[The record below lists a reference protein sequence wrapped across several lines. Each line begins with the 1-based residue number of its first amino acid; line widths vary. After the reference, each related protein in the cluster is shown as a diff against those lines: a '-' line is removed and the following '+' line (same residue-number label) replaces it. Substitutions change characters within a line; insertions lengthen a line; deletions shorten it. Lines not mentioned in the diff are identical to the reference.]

1 MSVKSPA
8 FIERTVS
15 VEQGLWAPGA
25 EQSAA
30 VRRLERRVMRL
41 LPRLPPLEADWVHLF
56 YFKRLSQETIAALFD
71 CTQPSVHYRLNRAT
85 ERLRFLLQ
93 LPVASSPD
101 CVAQALRELGA
112 QLRLEAVDIELVR
125 HMLETTCQS
134 ETGARLGFTQG
145 KVRYRYHRVVERL
158 AQYLC
163 DERAAVDPQ
172 HFRRLSAHLRALKLV
187 AENPNV
193 LARE

>member
-1 MSVKSPA
+1 
-8 FIERTVS
+8 
-15 VEQGLWAPGA
+15 
-25 EQSAA
+25 
-30 VRRLERRVMRL
+30 MRL

-56 YFKRLSQETIAALFD
+56 YFKRLSQGDHRCAFRLHAALGALP
-71 CTQPSVHYRLNRAT
+71 TEPSHGTAAVPLAA
-85 ERLRFLLQ
+85 
-93 LPVASSPD
+93 PVASSPD